1 VLQPIKENPMTSS
14 IMQALYNSVSGL
26 FGFSQNL
33 NTISNN
39 ISNMNTPGFRGSNS
53 FFENVI
59 DDDGT
64 KIAGTGA
71 DTSQGQIEQTS
82 TSTDV
87 AIQGEGLFILKDP
100 QGNLYYT
107 RSGQFELN
115 ADGQLIDSVNKYL
128 VQGYSP
134 TGSFGNIDISS
145 MKTLPAVA
153 TTTVNMVGNIF
164 GSSSSPDTISNIT
177 IYDAQGTAHT
187 LTMTLTS
194 ASSSTTPSAQGSTTW
209 NVTLASS
216 GGGTLGTGQVT
227 FDQTG
232 APAAGAN
239 QVTMTANLGGKS
251 QSVVFNFGTPG
262 SLSGATG
269 ISGEPTSLAAKV
281 QDGHGVVGI
290 SSESFDT
297 NGILQLTYADGSTH
311 AGPQLALASFQDE
324 NSLKEI
330 QGNLYLPPQNQTAQ
344 IGRPGTDIFGKID
357 GSSLE
362 MSNVDLTK
370 ELADMIVLQRG
381 YQASSRV
388 MTVSSDML
396 QQLYDSTRGS

>member
-1 VLQPIKENPMTSS
+1 MTSG

-33 NTISNN
+33 DTISNN
-39 ISNMNTPGFRGSNS
+39 ISNMNTPGFRGSDS
-53 FFENVI
+53 FFENVM

-82 TSTDV
+82 TDTDV

-107 RSGQFELN
+107 RSGQFEFN
-115 ADGQLIDSVNKYL
+115 SSGQLIDSVNKYL

-145 MKTLPAVA
+145 LKTLPAAA
-153 TTTVNMVGNIF
+153 TTTVNMVGNIT
-164 GSSSSPDTISNIT
+164 GTSPDTISNIT
-177 IYDAQGTAHT
+177 IYDALGTAHT

-194 ASSSTTPSAQGSTTW
+194 AASSTTPAPSGSTTW
-209 NVTLASS
+209 KVSITDAS
-216 GGGTLGTGQVT
+216 GATLGSGQVT
-227 FDQTG
+227 FDTTG
-232 APAAGAN
+232 TPEAGAN
-239 QVTMTANLGGKS
+239 SVTLTANLGGKS

-269 ISGEPTSLAAKV
+269 ISGTPTSLAAKV

-311 AGPQLALASFQDE
+311 AGPQLALASFPDE
-324 NSLKEI
+324 SSLQEI

-344 IGRPGTDIFGKID
+344 IGRPGSATFGSIE

-362 MSNVDLTK
+362 MSNVDLTQ

>member
-1 VLQPIKENPMTSS
+1 MTSG

-26 FGFSQNL
+26 FGFSQSL
-33 NTISNN
+33 DTISNN
-39 ISNMNTPGFRGSNS
+39 ISNMNTPGFRGSDS
-53 FFENVI
+53 FFENVM

-64 KIAGTGA
+64 KIAGTGT

-87 AIQGEGLFILKDP
+87 AIQGQGLFILKDA

-107 RSGQFELN
+107 RSGQFEFN
-115 ADGQLIDSVNKYL
+115 SSGQLIDSVNKYL

-145 MKTLPAVA
+145 LQTLPAAA
-153 TTTVNMVGNIF
+153 TTTVNMSGNIY
-164 GSSSSPDTISNIT
+164 SSSSPDTISNIT

-187 LTMTLTS
+187 LTMTLKT
-194 ASSSTTPSAQGSTTW
+194 ASSSTTPTTTGSTTW
-209 NVTLASS
+209 DVTLTDSS
-216 GGGTLGTGQVT
+216 GATLGSGQVS

-232 APAAGAN
+232 APEAGAN

-269 ISGEPTSLAAKV
+269 ISGVTTSLAAKV

-311 AGPQLALASFQDE
+311 AGPQLALASFPDE
-324 NSLKEI
+324 SSLQEI
-330 QGNLYLPPQNQTAQ
+330 QGNLYLPPQNQNAQ
-344 IGRPGTDIFGKID
+344 IGRPGSDIFGKID

-362 MSNVDLTK
+362 MSNVDLTQ

>member
-1 VLQPIKENPMTSS
+1 M
-14 IMQALYNSVSGL
+14 MQALYNSVSGL
-26 FGFSQNL
+26 FGFSQSL
-33 NTISNN
+33 DTISNN
-39 ISNMNTPGFRGSNS
+39 ISNMNTPGFRGSDS
-53 FFENVI
+53 FFENVL

-107 RSGQFELN
+107 RSGQFDFN
-115 ADGQLIDSVNKYL
+115 ASGQLEDSVNKYL

-145 MKTLPAVA
+145 LKTLPAVA

-164 GSSSSPDTISNIT
+164 STSSTSSSPDTISNIT
-177 IYDAQGTAHT
+177 VYDALGTAHT
-187 LTMTLTS
+187 LTMTLTV
-194 ASSSTTPSAQGSTTW
+194 ASSSTTPTTSGSSTW
-209 NVTLASS
+209 NVAITDSS
-216 GGGTLGTGQVT
+216 GATLGSGQVT

-232 APAAGAN
+232 APEAGAN

-251 QSVVFNFGTPG
+251 QSIAFNFGTPG

-281 QDGHGVVGI
+281 QDGHGVIGI

-297 NGILQLTYADGSTH
+297 NGVLQLTYADGSTH
-311 AGPQLALASFQDE
+311 AGPQLALASFPDE
-324 NSLKEI
+324 GSMTEI
-330 QGNLYLPPQNQTAQ
+330 QGNLYLPPQTQTAQ

>member
-1 VLQPIKENPMTSS
+1 MTSS

-26 FGFSQNL
+26 FGFSQSL

-39 ISNMNTPGFRGSNS
+39 ISNMNTPGFRGSDS
-53 FFENVI
+53 FFEDVM
-59 DDDGT
+59 DGDGT

-71 DTSQGQIEQTS
+71 NTSQGQLEQTS

-107 RSGQFELN
+107 RSGQFDFN
-115 ADGQLIDSVNKYL
+115 ASGQLEDSVNKYL

-145 MKTLPAVA
+145 LKTLPAVA
-153 TTTVNMVGNIF
+153 TTTVNMVGNIMTT
-164 GSSSSPDTISNIT
+164 SSPDTISNIT

-187 LTMTLTS
+187 LTMTLTT
-194 ASSSTTPSAQGSTTW
+194 ASSSTTPVTPGSATW
-209 NVTLASS
+209 NVSITDSS
-216 GGGTLGTGQVT
+216 GATRGSGQIS
-227 FDQTG
+227 FDNTG
-232 APAAGAN
+232 APEAGAN
-239 QVTMTANLGGKS
+239 SVTMTASLGGK
-251 QSVVFNFGTPG
+251 QQNIVFNFGTPG

-269 ISGEPTSLAAKV
+269 ISGTSTSLAAKV
-281 QDGHGVVGI
+281 QDGHGVIGI

-297 NGILQLTYADGSTH
+297 DGILQLTYADGSTH
-311 AGPQLALASFQDE
+311 AGPQLALASFPSE
-324 NSLKEI
+324 SSLQEI
-330 QGNLYLPPQNQTAQ
+330 QGNLYLAPQNQTAQ
-344 IGRPGTDIFGKID
+344 IGRPGSATFGKIQ

-362 MSNVDLTK
+362 MSNVDLTQ

-388 MTVSSDML
+388 MTVSGDML

>member
-1 VLQPIKENPMTSS
+1 MTSG

-26 FGFSQNL
+26 FGFSQSL

-39 ISNMNTPGFRGSNS
+39 ISNMNTPGFRGSDS
-53 FFENVI
+53 FFENVL

-107 RSGQFELN
+107 RSGQFQFN
-115 ADGQLIDSVNKYL
+115 ASGQLIDSANKYL

-145 MKTLPAVA
+145 LQTLPAVA
-153 TTTVNMVGNIF
+153 TTTVNMSGNIYTA
-164 GSSSSPDTISNIT
+164 SSTSSSPDTISNIT
-177 IYDAQGTAHT
+177 IFDAQGTAHT
-187 LTMTLTS
+187 LTMTLTK
-194 ASSSTTPSAQGSTTW
+194 ASSSTTPVTTGSATW
-209 NVTLASS
+209 DVNITDS
-216 GGGTLGTGQVT
+216 GGGTLGSGQVS

-232 APAAGAN
+232 APEAGAN
-239 QVTMTANLGGKS
+239 TVTLTTSLGGKS

-269 ISGEPTSLAAKV
+269 ISGVTTNLAAKV
-281 QDGHGVVGI
+281 QDGHGVIGI

-311 AGPQLALASFQDE
+311 AGPQLALASFPDE
-324 NSLKEI
+324 GSLKEI

-344 IGRPGTDIFGKID
+344 IGRPATDIFGKID

-362 MSNVDLTK
+362 MSNVDLTQ

>member
-1 VLQPIKENPMTSS
+1 MPSN

-39 ISNMNTPGFRGSNS
+39 ISNMNTPGFRGSSS
-53 FFENVI
+53 FFENVL

-82 TSTDV
+82 TGTDV
-87 AIQGEGLFILKDP
+87 AIQGEGLFLLKDP

-107 RSGQFELN
+107 RSGQFDFN
-115 ADGQLIDSVNKYL
+115 ATGQLEDSVNKYL

-145 MKTLPAVA
+145 LKTLPAVA
-153 TTTVNMVGNIF
+153 TTTVNMVGNIYTT
-164 GSSSSPDTISNIT
+164 SSPDTISNIA

-187 LTMTLTS
+187 LTMTLTT
-194 ASSSTTPSAQGSTTW
+194 ASSSTTPVTPGSTTW
-209 NVTLASS
+209 DVKITDNS
-216 GGGTLGTGQVT
+216 GGTLGSGQIS

-232 APAAGAN
+232 SPEAGAN
-239 QVTMTANLGGKS
+239 SVTLTANLGGKS
-251 QSVVFNFGTPG
+251 QSIVFNFGTPG

-269 ISGEPTSLAAKV
+269 ISGVTTSLAAKV
-281 QDGHGVVGI
+281 QDGHGVIGI
-290 SSESFDT
+290 SSESFDA
-297 NGILQLTYADGSTH
+297 NGVLQLTYADGSTH
-311 AGPQLALASFQDE
+311 AGPQLALASFPNE
-324 NSLKEI
+324 GSLQEI

>member
-1 VLQPIKENPMTSS
+1 MTSG

-33 NTISNN
+33 DTISNN
-39 ISNMNTPGFRGSNS
+39 ISNMNTPGFRGSDS
-53 FFENVI
+53 FFEDVM

-87 AIQGEGLFILKDP
+87 AIQGEGLFILKDS

-107 RSGQFELN
+107 RSGQFDFN
-115 ADGQLIDSVNKYL
+115 SSGQLEDSVNKYL
-128 VQGYSP
+128 VQGYNP

-145 MKTLPAVA
+145 LKTLPAAA
-153 TTTVNMVGNIF
+153 TTTVNMTGNIVT
-164 GSSSSPDTISNIT
+164 SSSPDTISSIT
-177 IYDAQGTAHT
+177 IYDAQGTAHNM
-187 LTMTLTS
+187 TMTLTK
-194 ASSSTTPSAQGSTTW
+194 ATSSTVPVTTGSTTW
-209 NVTLASS
+209 DVTIADASGATQGS
-216 GGGTLGTGQVT
+216 GQIS

-232 APAAGAN
+232 APEAGAN
-239 QVTMTANLGGKS
+239 SVTMTATLGGKS

-269 ISGEPTSLAAKV
+269 ITGTPTSLAAKV
-281 QDGHGVVGI
+281 QDGHGVVGL

-311 AGPQLALASFQDE
+311 AGPQLALASFPDE
-324 NSLKEI
+324 SSMHEI

-344 IGRPGTDIFGKID
+344 IGRPGSATFGNID

-362 MSNVDLTK
+362 MSNVDLTQ

>member
-1 VLQPIKENPMTSS
+1 MSS
-14 IMQALYNSVSGL
+14 GIMQALYNSVSGL

-33 NTISNN
+33 DTISNN
-39 ISNMNTPGFRGSNS
+39 ISNMNTPGFRGSDS
-53 FFENVI
+53 FFENVL

-64 KIAGTGA
+64 KIAGTGT

-87 AIQGEGLFILKDP
+87 AIQGEGLFMLKDS

-107 RSGQFELN
+107 RSGQFDFN
-115 ADGQLIDSVNKYL
+115 ASGQLEDSVNKYL

-145 MKTLPAVA
+145 LKTLPAAA
-153 TTTVNMVGNIF
+153 TTTVNLVGNIT
-164 GSSSSPDTISNIT
+164 GSSPDTISDIT

-194 ASSSTTPSAQGSTTW
+194 ASSSTTPVPTGSKTWDVSLTDSAGGALGS
-209 NVTLASS
+209 
-216 GGGTLGTGQVT
+216 GQIS
-227 FDQTG
+227 FDNTG
-232 APAAGAN
+232 APEAGAN
-239 QVTMTANLGGKS
+239 SVTMTANLGGKS

-269 ISGEPTSLAAKV
+269 ISGTPTSLTAKV
-281 QDGHGVVGI
+281 QDGHGVVGL
-290 SSESFDT
+290 SSQSFDT
-297 NGILQLTYADGSTH
+297 NGVLQLTYADGSTH
-311 AGPQLALASFQDE
+311 AGPQLALASFADE
-324 NSLKEI
+324 SSMHEI
-330 QGNLYLPPQNQTAQ
+330 HGNLYLPPQNQTAQ
-344 IGRPGTDIFGKID
+344 IGRPGSATFGNID

-362 MSNVDLTK
+362 MSNVDLTQ

-396 QQLYDSTRGS
+396 QQLYDSTRGG

>member
-1 VLQPIKENPMTSS
+1 MPSN

-39 ISNMNTPGFRGSNS
+39 ISNMNTPGFRGSSS
-53 FFENVI
+53 FFEDVV
-59 DDDGT
+59 DGDGT
-64 KIAGTGA
+64 KIAGSGA

-82 TSTDV
+82 TSTNV
-87 AIQGEGLFILKDP
+87 AIQGEGLFMLKDP

-107 RSGQFELN
+107 RSGQFDFN
-115 ADGQLIDSVNKYL
+115 SSGQLEDSVNKYL

-134 TGSFGNIDISS
+134 TGSFGSIDISS
-145 MKTLPAVA
+145 LKTLPAVA
-153 TTTVNMVGNIF
+153 TTAVNMVGNIVT
-164 GSSSSPDTISNIT
+164 GSSPDTISSIT
-177 IYDAQGTAHT
+177 VYDAQGTAHN
-187 LTMTLTS
+187 LTMTLTT
-194 ASSSTTPSAQGSTTW
+194 ASSSTPATPNSTTW
-209 NVTLASS
+209 DVKITDSS
-216 GGGTLGTGQVT
+216 GGTLGSGQVT

-232 APAAGAN
+232 SPEAGAN
-239 QVTMTANLGGKS
+239 SVTMTASLGGKS
-251 QSVVFNFGTPG
+251 QSIVFNFGTPG

-269 ISGEPTSLAAKV
+269 ISGVTTSLAAKV
-281 QDGHGVVGI
+281 QDGHGVIGI
-290 SSESFDT
+290 SSESFDA
-297 NGILQLTYADGSTH
+297 NGVLQLTYADGSTH
-311 AGPQLALASFQDE
+311 AGPQLALASFPNE
-324 NSLKEI
+324 GSLQEI

>member
-1 VLQPIKENPMTSS
+1 MTSS

-64 KIAGTGA
+64 KIDGTGA

-115 ADGQLIDSVNKYL
+115 SDGQLIDSVNKYL

-145 MKTLPAVA
+145 LKTLPAVA
-153 TTTVNMVGNIF
+153 TATVNMVGNIVTT
-164 GSSSSPDTISNIT
+164 SSPDTINNIT
-177 IYDAQGTAHT
+177 VYDAQGTAHT
-187 LTMTLTS
+187 LTMTLTK
-194 ASSSTTPSAQGSTTW
+194 ASSTIPSTPGSTSWDVNITDS
-209 NVTLASS
+209 A
-216 GGGTLGTGQVT
+216 GGTLGSGQVT

-232 APAAGAN
+232 SPEAGAN